1 MSENQQPTETTNFTY
16 TTEEGVKFDVS
27 LPGNLSDEEIVQWAN
42 QYGEETEI
50 AAGLREPGFGPLTM
64 GLVPGEPFERGLY
77 GARQVGATLGAEL
90 GLLDEDTAAE
100 DIAKMER
107 YKEYSRE
114 QARREDFASGDVVG
128 VDPTTGREV
137 REGELEYYRDQE
149 TLQKL
154 SEAETFSDAMSTL
167 ASNPG
172 AVLPII
178 GESLGLFAPAL
189 TATVAVGVATGG
201 AGVPGIIATA
211 LTAGLGSGAT
221 EYGASFLQAF
231 SENGVDVTDDEQVI
245 AALNND
251 EQLSEIREDA
261 AKRGIA
267 IGAFDAATVGFAGKL
282 TSLIKGAPLSKA
294 ATEASLARRVGAGTA
309 EAAAQA
315 VGGGGGEEEVQT
327 GPKPEYVDPATMGQ
341 QFQYGAFDRNTGE
354 RVSPTAMAL
363 REAKLEKE
371 RRERGG
377 GEPSVNVVTQD
388 SSVRTNSTTHQ
399 HNSMAVVDYSG
410 VGAGVSDQGDF

>member
-1 MSENQQPTETTNFTY
+1 MARLIDY
-16 TTEEGVKFDVS
+16 KDEEG
-27 LPGNLSDEEIVQWAN
+27 NLVGTVEFADTDTDAEIEAYLN
-42 QYGEETEI
+42 KYGSELAIE
-50 AAGLREPGFGPLTM
+50 AGLEEPGFGPLTM

-90 GLLDEDTAAE
+90 GLIDKATAAE

-114 QARREDFASGDVVG
+114 QARREDFASGELVT
-128 VDPTTGREV
+128 DPETGRQV
-137 REGELEYYRDQE
+137 REGQLEYEADQE
-149 TLQKL
+149 TLRKL
-154 SEAETFSDAMSTL
+154 SEAETFSDAMSAL

-189 TATVAVGVATGG
+189 AGTVAVGIATGG

-221 EYGASFLQAF
+221 EYGASFLQSF
-231 SENGVDVTDDEQVI
+231 SENGIDVADDEQVI
-245 AALNND
+245 AALNN
-251 EQLSEIREDA
+251 EEKLSEIREDA

-294 ATEASLARRVGAGTA
+294 ATEASLLRRASAGAAEAGAQAFGGGAG
-309 EAAAQA
+309 EATAQA
-315 VGGGGGEEEVQT
+315 L
-327 GPKPEYVDPATMGQ
+327 
-341 QFQYGAFDRNTGE
+341 TGE
-354 RVSPTAMAL
+354 YKPGEILLEAVAEVPTALPEVAL
-363 REAKLEKE
+363 GARATRARKL
-371 RRERGG
+371 RRALEERGYTDAQINEFG
-377 GEPSVNVVTQD
+377 
-388 SSVRTNSTTHQ
+388 
-399 HNSMAVVDYSG
+399 SMSG
-410 VGAGVSDQGDF
+410 NQQNKIIKELNEKGVSETFMSESAVNIREQNREEKT